1 LATTGV
7 SQALEALRP
16 PPRRLLWTLGLG
28 AFGLAFSIT
37 TTAAYLP
44 PVLHRFTSSGGLIGV
59 VLGAEGVFALLLSP
73 VIGPWSDSFHT
84 PMGRRR
90 PFMLVALGPM
100 GFCLLLMPFMPN
112 LWTTVVIVMSFF
124 FAYYLYEPPYRGLY
138 PDVLPPEAFG
148 RSQGVQHIQRGIA
161 IGIALVGGGLLFK
174 LWKPAP
180 FVLAAIL
187 TTTACGLAILLVRE
201 DGGHGRVFEGF
212 WAYIVRSWHIFW
224 EDGDV
229 RRFLL
234 ANSAWEGTFAAAR
247 TFVVLYII
255 DGLHESKVMS
265 SAVLGAVAVGYVIA
279 AIFAG
284 RLGDRFGL
292 ARVIFF
298 ASFVYGGGYL
308 AGGFAQQWHDW
319 YFGLIVVVSIA
330 GGTVMT
336 LAWGLLYKIV
346 PAEHRGAVSGLATT
360 TKGIGLLVGAPVAGL
375 AIDLARPYLQ
385 ATNGYQVLWP
395 ICGLPILA
403 AIPLLMR
410 LIEVEPRT
418 KVEVP
423 VV

>member
-1 LATTGV
+1 VATAPA
-7 SQALEALRP
+7 SQALVALRT

-28 AFGLAFSIT
+28 AFGLAFSTT

-44 PVLHRFTSSGGLIGV
+44 PLLHRFTNSGSLIGV

-90 PFMLVALGPM
+90 PFMLVAIGPM

-112 LWTTVVIVMSFF
+112 LWTTVVIVLSFF

-138 PDVLPPEAFG
+138 PDVLPPEVFG

-174 LWKPAP
+174 VWRPAP

-187 TTTACGLAILLVRE
+187 TTSACGLAILLVKE

-212 WAYIVRSWHIFW
+212 LAYIKRSWHIFW

-255 DGLHESKVMS
+255 DGLHQSKVMS

-319 YFGLIVVVSIA
+319 YFGLIVVVAIA

-336 LAWGLLYKIV
+336 LAWGLLYKLV
-346 PAEHRGAVSGLATT
+346 PQEHRGAVSGLATT

-375 AIDLARPYLQ
+375 AIDLARPYFQ
-385 ATNGYQVLWP
+385 ATDGYQVLWP

-403 AIPLLMR
+403 AIPLLTR